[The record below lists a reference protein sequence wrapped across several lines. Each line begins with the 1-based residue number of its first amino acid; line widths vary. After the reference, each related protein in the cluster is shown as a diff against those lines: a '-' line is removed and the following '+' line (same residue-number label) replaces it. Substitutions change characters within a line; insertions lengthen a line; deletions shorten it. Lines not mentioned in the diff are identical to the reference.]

1 MDSQTALVQ
10 IGLVERALAEAKSLE
25 QLKDVRDKS
34 QLLSTWFKKRDGYK
48 ESYLAVA
55 ELKVRAERR
64 MGEMLADEGFGHHG
78 GDRKSSSRQELEK
91 LGFNK
96 KDSHYCLRIA
106 SLSDDVFEEA
116 MAYHKDELEEIYSS
130 AFLKLAGRHARRQ
143 KRKARLDAAA
153 GNPGRGKGEVITGDC
168 VEKLAGIPDGAA
180 RLVFAD
186 PPYNVGIDYGE
197 GEAADLLPDDEY
209 MVWVASWLSEC
220 KRVLTDDG
228 SLWVLISD
236 EYAAEYGVTLKRIGF
251 TIRNWLVWYESF
263 GVNCANKFNRTK
275 RHLFYCVKDAERF
288 VFHPEAVGRPSARQV
303 LYNDARAEEGGKLW
317 DDVWAIPRLTGTS
330 SERLDDFPTQLPLA
344 LLRPIVEVAT
354 DPGDL
359 VIDPFNG
366 SGTTGVAAVTSGRR
380 YLGIERSATFAEL
393 ADLRIKGA

>member
-1 MDSQTALVQ
+1 
-10 IGLVERALAEAKSLE
+10 
-25 QLKDVRDKS
+25 VRDKS

-64 MGEMLADEGFGHHG
+64 MGELLSEIVHRG
-78 GDRKSSSRQELEK
+78 GDRSNTHCGGLIPESLAPTKKGREHLSSRCQK
-91 LGFNK
+91 
-96 KDSHYCLRIA
+96 IA
-106 SLSDDVFEEA
+106 SIPEEVFEET
-116 MAYHKDELEEIYSS
+116 MAHYKEEVQEIYSS

-153 GNPGRGKGEVITGDC
+153 GSPGRGEGEVITGDC
-168 VEKLAGIPDGAA
+168 VEELARVPDGAA

-186 PPYNVGIDYGE
+186 PPYNVGVDYGDG
-197 GEAADLLPDDEY
+197 GEADLLPDDEY
-209 MVWVASWLSEC
+209 MRWAESWLSEC

-236 EYAAEYGVTLKRIGF
+236 EFAAEYGVTLKRLGF

-344 LLRPIVEVAT
+344 LLRPIVEVAS

>member
-48 ESYLAVA
+48 ERYLAVA

-64 MGEMLADEGFGHHG
+64 LGAMLGEMPKHNGDPRLHDATRLSELGIEKTQSHRWQQLASIPEP
-78 GDRKSSSRQELEK
+78 
-91 LGFNK
+91 
-96 KDSHYCLRIA
+96 A
-106 SLSDDVFEEA
+106 FEEA
-116 MAYHKDELEEIYSS
+116 MTHYKEVMQEIYST

-153 GNPGRGKGEVITGDC
+153 GSPGRGEGEVITGDC
-168 VEKLAGIPDGAA
+168 VEELARVPDGAA

-186 PPYNVGIDYGE
+186 PPYNVGVDYGD
-197 GEAADLLPDDEY
+197 GEAADLLPGDEY
-209 MVWVASWLSEC
+209 MVWAASWLSEC

-236 EYAAEYGVTLKRIGF
+236 EFAAEYGVTLKRLGF

-275 RHLFYCVKDAERF
+275 RHLFYCVKDADRF

-344 LLRPIVEVAT
+344 LLRPIVEVAS